1 LKIHLVRHARAVPRD
16 EWDGEDLLRP
26 LNERGFAEAA
36 ALAEHF
42 AKQPPAR
49 IVSAP
54 ELRCQQTVEAL
65 AVAADLDVEVDE
77 RLAAGEEVDQLLE
90 LFPAG
95 DSGPVLLCT
104 HAPLITSALSA
115 LELAEPERG
124 GRIPCKKGS
133 VWLLEGG
140 GVGPTR
146 ASYFEPVR
154 RARRG
159 NALTYAERESPRAR
173 TVRAAV
179 LDLGSTSF
187 TLLVADV
194 TGDGEIHPL
203 VGEKVM
209 LRLGAA
215 IAVDGV
221 ISEEV
226 GRRAV
231 SVARQLHGVAHQ
243 EKAQVFLAVA
253 TAAVREAA
261 NGHGLAA
268 RISQALGQPIRILS
282 GEEEARL
289 IFHAFRRRM
298 DLGPETVLGLDLGGG
313 SLELAVG
320 SSQGIAL
327 EATLPLGAVRLAGE
341 LVHGD
346 PMRPVE
352 ARAVRERVRSRL
364 APQRAAIRAAKPADA
379 IATGG
384 TVRALGRL
392 VAERRGERR
401 PRGSARLRL
410 SAERLRELADELA
423 ATTHRERIQ
432 MRGVRRRRADLLPTG
447 ALVLSTLVEEL
458 DLDGLTIC
466 DWGLREG
473 VLLDALAREAEAAR
487 TG

>member
-1 LKIHLVRHARAVPRD
+1 LKIYLVRHARAVPRD
-16 EWDGEDLLRP
+16 DWEGEDLLRP
-26 LNERGFAEAA
+26 LSERGLAEAA

-49 IVSAP
+49 IVCAP

-77 RLAAGEEVDQLLE
+77 RLAADEDVEQLLE
-90 LFPAG
+90 LFPAHG
-95 DSGPVLLCT
+95 DAGPVLLCT
-104 HAPLITSALSA
+104 HAPLITAALAA

-133 VWLLEGG
+133 VWQLEGG
-140 GVGPTR
+140 GAGPTR
-146 ASYFEPVR
+146 ASYYEPVR

-159 NALTYAERESPRAR
+159 LTYAERESPRAR

-215 IAVDGV
+215 IAVDGE
-221 ISEEV
+221 ISEDV

-231 SVARQLHGVAHQ
+231 SVARQLHGVAQQ

-253 TAAVREAA
+253 TAAVREAS

-298 DLGPETVLGLDLGGG
+298 DLGKQTVLGLDLGGG

-320 SSQGIAL
+320 SSKGVEI
-327 EATLPLGAVRLAGE
+327 EVTLPLGAVRLAGE

-346 PMRPVE
+346 PMRPAEV
-352 ARAVRERVRSRL
+352 RAIRERVRTRL
-364 APQRAAIRAAKPADA
+364 APQRAAIRAARPEDA

-410 SAERLRELADELA
+410 SADRLHELCDELVS
-423 ATTHRERIQ
+423 TTHKERVQ
-432 MRGVRRRRADLLPTG
+432 LRGVRRRRADLLPTG
-447 ALVLSTLVEEL
+447 ALVLSTLVDEL
-458 DLDGLTIC
+458 GLAGLTIC

-473 VLLDALAREAEAAR
+473 VLLDALAREAD
-487 TG
+487 